1 MIERPLCRNP
11 GEVPAGCC
19 RDFSGLFDPVHAREA
34 RAQLERSGVIGR
46 VWRFPGVQ
54 AWIESL
60 VEMRRALNW
69 RGTELGLREV
79 VLELFFIIQDKGGL
93 LDGLVYFLKDFLQ
106 FLLEAVVGD
115 VVQDECAILE
125 ALNCGLGFFDDDRIW
140 IRGEKDFRVVEGD
153 VLGMRERAFRK
164 ALNPVSVE
172 GPAKDLFSPSY
183 LESLFELVPV
193 CR

>member
-1 MIERPLCRNP
+1 
-11 GEVPAGCC
+11 
-19 RDFSGLFDPVHAREA
+19 
-34 RAQLERSGVIGR
+34 
-46 VWRFPGVQ
+46 
-54 AWIESL
+54 
-60 VEMRRALNW
+60 MRRALNW

-115 VVQDECAILE
+115 VVQDECTILE
-125 ALNCGLGFFDDDRIW
+125 ALNCGLGFFDDDGIW

-153 VLGMRERAFRK
+153 VLGVRERAFRK
-164 ALNPVSVE
+164 ALNTVSVE

-193 CR
+193 CRWDGPSEEISLCSFLYLFGIQGKFIEFRDGLGLVHFLEYVFVVREPDLYFLRIS